1 MSLLPKIRR
10 CPCCDS
16 INLIRVNGLTYVN
29 EFKSISDWTVKKIFN
44 CKKCKEELVLLIFQ
58 PDGKEKLIWSDYF
71 KCEDEYSDSLL
82 SLQNQKIKAKKL
94 SKKYFEVLKEINGI
108 QNTISLNQTKLKIKL
123 KIKNRGMLIRHVQ

>member
-16 INLIRVNGLTYVN
+16 INLIRVNGLTYIN

>member
-1 MSLLPKIRR
+1 MSFLPKIRR

-16 INLIRVNGLTYVN
+16 INLIRVNGLTYIN

-71 KCEDEYSDSLL
+71 KCEDEYSDSLV

-94 SKKYFEVLKEINGI
+94 SKKYFDVLKENNGI
-108 QNTISLNQTKLKIKL
+108 QNTISLNQTKLNIKL
-123 KIKNRGMLIRHVQ
+123 KIKDSGMLIRHVQ

>member
-123 KIKNRGMLIRHVQ
+123 KIKNRGMLIRHV

>member
-1 MSLLPKIRR
+1 MSFLPKIKR

-16 INLIRVNGLTYVN
+16 INLIRVNGLTYIN

-123 KIKNRGMLIRHVQ
+123 KIKNRGMLIRHV

>member
-1 MSLLPKIRR
+1 MSFLPKIKR

-16 INLIRVNGLTYVN
+16 INLIRVNGLTYIN

-94 SKKYFEVLKEINGI
+94 SKKAPEEPVVTTMRSLEIL
-108 QNTISLNQTKLKIKL
+108 IS
-123 KIKNRGMLIRHVQ
+123 

>member
-16 INLIRVNGLTYVN
+16 INLIRVNGLTYIN

-123 KIKNRGMLIRHVQ
+123 KIKNRGMLIRHV

>member
-1 MSLLPKIRR
+1 MSFLPKIKR

>member
-1 MSLLPKIRR
+1 MSILPKIRR

-16 INLIRVNGLTYVN
+16 INLIRVNGLTYIN

-123 KIKNRGMLIRHVQ
+123 KIKNRGMLIRHV

>member
-16 INLIRVNGLTYVN
+16 INLIRVNGLTYIN

-94 SKKYFEVLKEINGI
+94 SKKYFEVLKEINEI

-123 KIKNRGMLIRHVQ
+123 KIKNRGMLIRHV